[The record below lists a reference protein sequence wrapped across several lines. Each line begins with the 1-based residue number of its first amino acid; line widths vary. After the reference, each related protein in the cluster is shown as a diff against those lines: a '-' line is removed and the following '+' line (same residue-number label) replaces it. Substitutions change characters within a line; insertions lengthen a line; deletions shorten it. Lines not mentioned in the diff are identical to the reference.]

1 MRKFINIFICVVLCY
16 GIVGSSS
23 MNGPP
28 SNLTI
33 YFVRHEQTDTNVQRL
48 MVGLSGSLALT
59 EDVKDKASKLLG
71 DGLADIRF
79 DTVYS
84 SGLERVYDTVWGK
97 DFKSPMNA

>member
-1 MRKFINIFICVVLCY
+1 
-16 GIVGSSS
+16 
-23 MNGPP
+23 
-28 SNLTI
+28 
-33 YFVRHEQTDTNVQRL
+33 
-48 MVGLSGSLALT
+48 MVGWSGSPALT